1 MEHILG
7 WLTLFLILSV
17 IVIRTK
23 GTDILKF
30 LLVGFLLRA
39 VLVIL
44 DQYFISLPGGNLDA
58 KSYESHAFYI
68 SENYGLSIL
77 FNMFTNEDVALV
89 PRIISV
95 FYSLT
100 SRSEMMAQG
109 ISVALGTSSI
119 YLVYRLTLIIWDK
132 NAAIKASWIMA
143 LHPSMILFS
152 ALVLR
157 EAYVTFFL
165 LLTLILSVIFIQK
178 LFNLNTNSM
187 KINYIFDKENLIYFI
202 FIFFGLYFLKNLHGA
217 IFIGYFVFLI
227 FIFYYFL
234 KYEFSDLKKGKLK
247 IKLILIISLIFVPF
261 MLWYLEILM
270 IPYIPGPERVLNLQ
284 DILLRRFRIGSI
296 SLLNGPLG
304 SNYPLWTIPSD
315 NVDFIPKI
323 FLRIIYF
330 LYSPFP
336 WDIKRYDHL
345 MGLADSILMI
355 YISICFWRNRKL
367 IWKNPLTRFLFILL
381 LTYFVLYGLGTSNFG
396 TSIRHKTKFIFIL
409 VCLAAPK
416 LLNLTTRRKKN
427 YT

>member
-165 LLTLILSVIFIQK
+165 LLTLILSVIFIKK

-187 KINYIFDKENLIYFI
+187 KINYIFDKKKLIYFI
-202 FIFFGLYFLKNLHGA
+202 FIFFGFYFLKNLHGA

>member
-7 WLTLFLILSV
+7 WLTLFLILSI

-23 GTDILKF
+23 QTDILKF
-30 LLVGFLLRA
+30 LLVGFSFRA
-39 VLVIL
+39 LLVIL
-44 DQYFISLPGGNLDA
+44 DQYFISLPGGSLDA

-68 SENYGLSIL
+68 SNNYGLSIL
-77 FNMFTNEDVALV
+77 FNMFTNEDVALL

-95 FYSLT
+95 FYTLT

-109 ISVALGTSSI
+109 ISVALGTGSI
-119 YLVYRLTLIIWDK
+119 YLVYRLTLMIWDK

-187 KINYIFDKENLIYFI
+187 KINYIFNKENLTYFI
-202 FIFFGLYFLKNLHGA
+202 FIFFGFYFLKNLHGA
-217 IFIGYFVFLI
+217 MFIGYFVFLI

-234 KYEFSDLKKGKLK
+234 KYELSDLKKGKLK
-247 IKLILIISLIFVPF
+247 IKIIFIISLIFLPF
-261 MLWYLEILM
+261 IFWYYEIIM
-270 IPYIPGPERVLNLQ
+270 IPYIPGPERVLDLQ
-284 DILLRRFRIGSI
+284 DILLRRFTIGSI
-296 SLLNGPLG
+296 SLVNGPLG
-304 SNYPLWTIPSD
+304 SNYPAWTIPSD
-315 NVDFIPKI
+315 AVDFIPKI

-381 LTYFVLYGLGTSNFG
+381 LTYFILYGLGTSNFG
-396 TSIRHKTKFIFIL
+396 TSIRHKTKFIFIF

-416 LLNLTTRRKKN
+416 LLNLMTLKKKV
-427 YT
+427 

>member
-7 WLTLFLILSV
+7 WLTLFLILSI

-23 GTDILKF
+23 QTDILKF
-30 LLVGFLLRA
+30 LLVGFSLRA
-39 VLVIL
+39 LLVIL

-58 KSYESHAFYI
+58 KSYESYAFYI
-68 SENYGLSIL
+68 SNNYGLSIL

-165 LLTLILSVIFIQK
+165 LLTLILSVILIQK

-187 KINYIFDKENLIYFI
+187 KINYIFNKENLIYFI
-202 FIFFGLYFLKNLHGA
+202 FIFFGFYFLKNLHGA
-217 IFIGYFVFLI
+217 IFLGYFVFLI

-234 KYEFSDLKKGKLK
+234 KDEFSDLKKGKLK
-247 IKLILIISLIFVPF
+247 IKLILIISLIFSPF
-261 MLWYLEILM
+261 IMWYFEILM
-270 IPYIPGPERVLNLQ
+270 IPYIPGPERLLDLH
-284 DILLRRFRIGSI
+284 DILLRRFMIGSI
-296 SLLNGPLG
+296 SLVNGPLG
-304 SNYPLWTIPSD
+304 SNYPAWTIPSEAI
-315 NVDFIPKI
+315 DFIPKI

-367 IWKNPLTRFLFILL
+367 IWKNPLTRFLLILL
-381 LTYFVLYGLGTSNFG
+381 LTYFILYGLGTSNFG
-396 TSIRHKTKFIFIL
+396 TSIRHKTKFIFIF

-416 LLNLTTRRKKN
+416 LLNLMTSKKKV
-427 YT
+427 

>member
-7 WLTLFLILSV
+7 WLTLFLILSI

-23 GTDILKF
+23 QTDILKF
-30 LLVGFLLRA
+30 LLVGFSLRA
-39 VLVIL
+39 LLVIL

-58 KSYESHAFYI
+58 KSYESYAFYI
-68 SENYGLSIL
+68 SNNYGLSIL

-187 KINYIFDKENLIYFI
+187 KINYIFNKENLIYFI
-202 FIFFGLYFLKNLHGA
+202 FIFFGFYFLKNLHGA
-217 IFIGYFVFLI
+217 IFVGYFVFLI

-234 KYEFSDLKKGKLK
+234 KDEFSDLKKGKLK
-247 IKLILIISLIFVPF
+247 IKLILIISLIFPPF
-261 MLWYLEILM
+261 IMWYFEILM
-270 IPYIPGPERVLNLQ
+270 IPYIPGPERLLDLQ
-284 DILLRRFRIGSI
+284 DILLRRFMIGSI
-296 SLLNGPLG
+296 SLVNGPLG
-304 SNYPLWTIPSD
+304 SNYPAWTIPSD
-315 NVDFIPKI
+315 TIDFIPKI

-367 IWKNPLTRFLFILL
+367 IWKNPLTRFLLILL
-381 LTYFVLYGLGTSNFG
+381 LTYFILYGLGTSNFG
-396 TSIRHKTKFIFIL
+396 TSIRHKTKFIFIF

-416 LLNLTTRRKKN
+416 LLNLMTSKKKV
-427 YT
+427 

>member
-109 ISVALGTSSI
+109 ISVALGNSSI

-202 FIFFGLYFLKNLHGA
+202 FIFFGFYFLKNLHGA